1 MQARIEEMTDA
12 DRIDLLVKNGEKH
25 PSLLMLLID
34 QEAHQG
40 VFILYLVEKL
50 QAGVPASCAGTCR
63 HANTDIEDLLW
74 QAAQPVPVRYFNK
87 YVIL

>member
-12 DRIDLLVKNGEKH
+12 DMIDLLVKNGEKH

-50 QAGVPASCAGTCR
+50 QAGVPASCAGTCQHR
-63 HANTDIEDLLW
+63 HRGSVVAGCPTSASEI
-74 QAAQPVPVRYFNK
+74 F
-87 YVIL
+87 